1 LSAGDEALNPEEQ
14 EIVRASFA
22 KIAAQ
27 ADMTAAMFY
36 ARVFVT
42 DPNLRS
48 LFKIDMIEQGRKL
61 MQMLAMVVDNLH
73 QFEAIRPTIQDLGR
87 RHERLRRQAGRLRYA
102 RDVAALGLRKGARR
116 RLHPGRSQRLGEVL
130 SNARRRDDGGGF
142 RLSGRDT
149 DDTNGV
155 LPRHAGDT
163 HRRQSSELLTTRE
176 PRSRWLTRR
185 L

>member
-1 LSAGDEALNPEEQ
+1 LNPEEQ

-61 MQMLAMVVDNLH
+61 VAMLQIVVDNLH
-73 QFEAIRPTIQDLGR
+73 QFEAIRPTIRDLGR
-87 RHERLRRQAGRLRYA
+87 RHAGYGVKPADYDTLE
-102 RDVAALGLRKGARR
+102 AALLWSFGKVLGDDFTPAARGAWTKCYRM
-116 RLHPGRSQRLGEVL
+116 LAVEMQD
-130 SNARRRDDGGGF
+130 AA
-142 RLSGRDT
+142 SG
-149 DDTNGV
+149 
-155 LPRHAGDT
+155 
-163 HRRQSSELLTTRE
+163 
-176 PRSRWLTRR
+176 
-185 L
+185 